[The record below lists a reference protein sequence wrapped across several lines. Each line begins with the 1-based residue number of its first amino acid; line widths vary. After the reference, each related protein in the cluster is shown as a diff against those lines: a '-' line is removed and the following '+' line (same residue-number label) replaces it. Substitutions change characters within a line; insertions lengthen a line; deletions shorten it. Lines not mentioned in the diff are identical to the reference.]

1 MSSIA
6 PFSVA
11 SADSAGAKP
20 GPASVIA
27 RRADNNGSVFGMTD
41 AGALDQRS
49 IRELVSPEE
58 WQMRVDLAAA
68 YRLMDHYGMTEMIY
82 NHITARV
89 PGAPDQFLINAYG
102 LHYSEITAS
111 NLHKINEN
119 GEFVLRGTSH
129 YGINYP
135 GFIIHGAVHSAR
147 DDIVCVIHSHSTEG
161 IAVSSMKQGL
171 MPLCLLG
178 MRFAN
183 SIAYHDCEGTVVNM
197 QERASLVSDLGSHN
211 VMMLRHHGVIACG
224 PTIAEAFN
232 THYMLERACKVQ
244 VAALAGGID
253 SLLMPAADAV
263 NATEK
268 AFLPETRR
276 AYGVMEWDAMLR
288 ILDRKDP
295 TFRL

>member
-1 MSSIA
+1 MSL
-6 PFSVA
+6 VA
-11 SADSAGAKP
+11 TPPAGPTPPTTPVRGTTGAAGSA
-20 GPASVIA
+20 
-27 RRADNNGSVFGMTD
+27 NNGSVYGMVD
-41 AGALDQRS
+41 AGAVQARS
-49 IRELVSPEE
+49 IRELVSAEE
-58 WQMRVDLAAA
+58 WKMRVDLAAA

-111 NLHKINEN
+111 NLHKIDES
-119 GEFVLRGTSH
+119 GEFVLRGNSH
-129 YGINYP
+129 YGVNYP

-147 DDIVCVIHSHSTEG
+147 EDIVCVIHSHSTEG
-161 IAVSSMKQGL
+161 IAVSAMAQGL
-171 MPLCLLG
+171 MPLSLLG

-183 SIAYHDCEGTVVNM
+183 SIAYHDCEGTVVNIA
-197 QERASLVSDLGSHN
+197 ERESLVRDLGPHN

-244 VAALAGGID
+244 VAALAGGLD
-253 SLLMPAADAV
+253 RVLMPSTEAV
-263 NATEK
+263 DLTEK
-268 AFLPETRR
+268 AFDRNARR
-276 AYGVMEWDAMLR
+276 AYGVLEWEALLR

-295 TFRL
+295 SYLT